1 MGPLPREM
9 SILLIVIF
17 GIDLIATEEIRV
29 NFCVL
34 RCKDNH
40 MRKMDNEWSTDF
52 TLPLLN
58 LLRTTGN
65 ETAAFLKAKL
75 ICDTPLPLKARRN

>member
-1 MGPLPREM
+1 MHSVVIVLAA
-9 SILLIVIF
+9 IL
-17 GIDLIATEEIRV
+17 GSSCQAEIRV

-40 MRKMDNEWSTDF
+40 MREMDNEWSTDF

-65 ETAAFLKAKL
+65 ETAAYLKAKL
-75 ICDTPLPLKARRN
+75 ICE